1 MLFQLSGK
9 IFSLIFLEM
18 RKNEQVASRE
28 LDIMWQIFHE
38 MQTKL
43 SKEIRGKR
51 LVKMQDIRSPSGFA

>member
-1 MLFQLSGK
+1 
-9 IFSLIFLEM
+9 M

-43 SKEIRGKR
+43 SKEIRGKK